1 VQDKD
6 ENAQSCSRRGFLAVA
21 ASFPAVRMP
30 GGAAGQ
36 AQAGAGSTK
45 LDSGALAQTTIPV
58 SSTAVTRL
66 HGPNPFSPYK
76 KAISLE
82 GNAKNGTG
90 WATHAIDWTGAGSVA
105 WQLES
110 AGGEYAL
117 QVCYSSMLKSV
128 PVQVSVAD
136 SSFTVS
142 LRPTS
147 GDLPEYNYERVD
159 TDKRIRLKRGINTLK
174 FGIAATN
181 IPAGSLQ
188 IRSVELTPVKASKRL
203 AADAAQARARRASTD
218 WMADAVYG
226 LFFHWTSQIAPREGP
241 RRPYKDAVRDFNVEA
256 FADMVAE
263 TGAGWVIFTANH
275 AEPHCP
281 APIRA
286 WEKLFP
292 GQTTERDLIGEMADA
307 LNKRHIRLML
317 YFASHVLGRMGK
329 VDSQQ
334 YIEAH
339 KAVLTEVGE
348 RYGKRIAGYWFDGW
362 YQTMETYPDV
372 SPAQL
377 YDAVKAGN
385 PERLAAY
392 NFWLFPVE
400 SAWQEYWA
408 GEAFGLRPPL
418 GRYIERGAGR
428 GLQLHSAW
436 ILDATWTHSKLNTEM
451 EPPRFKDEQL
461 IDYVKACAAKKGTV
475 TFNLGIFQDATIGP
489 ATLKQMQAL
498 RKAIR
503 GR

>member
-1 VQDKD
+1 
-6 ENAQSCSRRGFLAVA
+6 VA
-21 ASFPAVRMP
+21 ASFPAVLMP

-36 AQAGAGSTK
+36 PQTGAGSK
-45 LDSGALAQTTIPV
+45 VLDSGAPSPTTIPV

-66 HGPNPFSPYK
+66 YGPNPFTPYK

-82 GNAKNGTG
+82 GNVKNGTV
-90 WATHAIDWTGAGSVA
+90 WATHATAWTGAGGVT

-110 AGGEYAL
+110 AGGEYGL
-117 QVCYSSMLKSV
+117 QVCYSSALESV
-128 PVQVSVAD
+128 LMQVSGAD
-136 SSFTVS
+136 SSFTAS

-147 GDLPEYNYERVD
+147 GDFRDGDFPDHNYERVD
-159 TDKRIRLKRGINTLK
+159 TGKTIRLKRGINTLK
-174 FGIAATN
+174 FGTDATN
-181 IPAGSLQ
+181 IPAGSFQ
-188 IRSVELTPVKASKRL
+188 IRSVELTPVKARKRL
-203 AADAAQARARRASTD
+203 AADAARARASRASTD
-218 WMADAVYG
+218 WMVEAVYG
-226 LFFHWTSQIAPREGP
+226 LFFHWTSRNAPREGP

-275 AEPHCP
+275 ADPHCP

-292 GQTTERDLIGEMADA
+292 DQTTERDLIGEIADA
-307 LNKRHIRLML
+307 LNKRHVRLML
-317 YFASHVLGRMGK
+317 YFASHILGRMGK

-334 YIEAH
+334 YLAAH

-348 RYGKRIAGYWFDGW
+348 RYGNRIAGYWFDGW
-362 YQTMETYPDV
+362 YQTMETYPDL

-377 YDAVKAGN
+377 YDSVKAGN

-400 SAWQEYWA
+400 SDWQDYWA
-408 GEAFGLRPPL
+408 GEGSALRPPL
-418 GRYIERGAGR
+418 GRHIERGAGR

-436 ILDATWTHSKLNTEM
+436 MLDAPWVHSTLNTEM
-451 EPPRFKDEQL
+451 EPPRFEDEQL

-475 TFNLGIFQDATIGP
+475 TFNLGIFQDGNIGP

-498 RKAIR
+498 RKVIR
-503 GR
+503 GS

>member
-1 VQDKD
+1 MQDKD
-6 ENAQSCSRRGFLAVA
+6 ENAQSCSRRGVLAVA

-36 AQAGAGSTK
+36 AQAGAGSTI

-82 GNAKNGTG
+82 GNVKNGTG

-159 TDKRIRLKRGINTLK
+159 TGKRIRLKRGINTLK

-181 IPAGSLQ
+181 IPAG
-188 IRSVELTPVKASKRL
+188 
-203 AADAAQARARRASTD
+203 
-218 WMADAVYG
+218 
-226 LFFHWTSQIAPREGP
+226 
-241 RRPYKDAVRDFNVEA
+241 
-256 FADMVAE
+256 
-263 TGAGWVIFTANH
+263 WVIFTANH
-275 AEPHCP
+275 AEPDCP

-400 SAWQEYWA
+400 SARQEYWA